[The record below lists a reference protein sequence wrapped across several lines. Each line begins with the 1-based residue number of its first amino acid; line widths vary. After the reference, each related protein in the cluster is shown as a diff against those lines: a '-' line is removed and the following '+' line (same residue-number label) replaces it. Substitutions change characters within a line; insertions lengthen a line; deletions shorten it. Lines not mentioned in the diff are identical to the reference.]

1 MAEKL
6 TGQRSNISV
15 TVREIVE
22 KLSLSVSCG
31 DDRLD
36 EKITGGYVSDLLSD
50 VMANSSPGNV
60 WITMQAHT
68 NVVAV
73 ASLKE
78 LAAIIVVQGRQPGD
92 DTVER
97 ARSEKV
103 TILGTTLPAFALAGK
118 LYEAGIGKGD

>member
-6 TGQRSNISV
+6 TAQRSDLSV
-15 TVREIVE
+15 TVRDIVE
-22 KLSLSVSCG
+22 KLNLSVSCG
-31 DDRLD
+31 GDRL
-36 EKITGGYVSDLLSD
+36 EEIVTGGYVSDLLSD
-50 VMANSSPGNV
+50 VMANSSQGNI

-78 LAAIIVVQGRQPGD
+78 LAAIIIVQGREPAE

-103 TILGTTLPAFALAGK
+103 TILGTTLPTFALAGK
-118 LYEAGIGKGD
+118 LYEMGIGRVD

>member
-1 MAEKL
+1 M
-6 TGQRSNISV
+6 TI
-15 TVREIVE
+15 REIVE
-22 KLSLSVSCG
+22 KLNLSVSSG

-36 EKITGGYVSDLLSD
+36 VNISGGYASDLLSD
-50 VMANSSPGNV
+50 VMAHSSQGNV

-78 LAAIIVVQGRQPGD
+78 LAAIIIVHGRQPDGE
-92 DTVER
+92 TVQR
-97 ARSEKV
+97 ARSENV

-118 LYEAGIGKGD
+118 LYELGIGKGE